1 MLTVSVTIL
10 LAVLL
15 YVAWKKTRREIDNAI
30 QITDPAEREH
40 EDETVVVEEPAKDAD
55 VPAPKTK
62 AKKPAAK
69 APKRAKNKAADK

>member
-15 YVAWKKTRREIDNAI
+15 YVAWKKTRREINDAL
-30 QITDPAEREH
+30 QVPDPAERER
-40 EDETVVVEEPAKDAD
+40 EDETVVVEEPVEEAD
-55 VPAPKTK
+55 KPAPKTK

-69 APKRAKNKAADK
+69 APKRAKNKAADN